1 MGKKGENVYTGVDD
15 GEYLSKG
22 ILQYLSEKKLK
33 IFSGR
38 SFNDV

>member
-22 ILQYLSEKKLK
+22 IYNTYQKET
-33 IFSGR
+33 
-38 SFNDV
+38 